1 MRFHDG
7 VLGLIL
13 MALAA
18 VFFAYTKTFPEFPG
32 QRYGPSLFP
41 QLIAA
46 GIFVC
51 GVVLAVRGR
60 RSRAPL
66 LAWSPDLRGRQL
78 VSFLAVPAVVVL
90 YLLFA
95 ERVGFL
101 PTAAV
106 LVGVLAWWFGVR
118 ARWAVVLGLVT
129 SFVIHWFFASLMRV
143 PLPRGWFM
151 SVISG
156 G

>member
-1 MRFHDG
+1 MRFHDS

-32 QRYGPSLFP
+32 QRFGPSLFP

-51 GVVLAVRGR
+51 GGLIALRGR
-60 RSRAPL
+60 RTRAPL
-66 LAWSPDLRGRQL
+66 LARSPDLRGRQL
-78 VSFLAVPAVVVL
+78 VNFLALPVAVVL

-95 ERVGFL
+95 ERLGFL

-106 LVGVLAWWFGVR
+106 LVGALAWWFGVR
-118 ARWAVVLGLVT
+118 VLWAVVLGLVT
-129 SFVIHWFFASLMRV
+129 AFVIHWFFASLMRV

-151 SVISG
+151 SMISG